1 MENTVKVSGLADNA
15 KRFEFSDRAH
25 SVADIARLAKPS
37 PSATHVRVIRNTGTT
52 KNVEYYP
59 IETADSIS
67 LEDGDELEFT
77 ADKKPGTITVRVEGE
92 HLSAQEY
99 VLPYGSRMGQL
110 LKQIQFTD
118 ISDTKSL
125 LLFRQSVR
133 ERQKAM
139 IQTLLRRLEASV
151 LTARSGTAEESQLR
165 ASEAQLMLQWV
176 ERAKTIEPSG
186 QVMIAEGD
194 NINNLLLESGDI
206 IKVPA
211 LDNLVLVSGE
221 VMFPNT
227 IAIDAKK
234 AVEDYISTAGGYT
247 QNADT
252 SRIIIAHMD
261 GRFEDTEESSG
272 WFDDDPVIRPG
283 DEILVLPKVDEKY
296 RQIFKEVFTMIYQMS
311 LGARVLL
318 R

>member
-1 MENTVKVSGLADNA
+1 
-15 KRFEFSDRAH
+15 
-25 SVADIARLAKPS
+25 
-37 PSATHVRVIRNTGTT
+37 
-52 KNVEYYP
+52 
-59 IETADSIS
+59 
-67 LEDGDELEFT
+67 
-77 ADKKPGTITVRVEGE
+77 
-92 HLSAQEY
+92 
-99 VLPYGSRMGQL
+99 
-110 LKQIQFTD
+110 
-118 ISDTKSL
+118 
-125 LLFRQSVR
+125 
-133 ERQKAM
+133 
-139 IQTLLRRLEASV
+139 
-151 LTARSGTAEESQLR
+151 
-165 ASEAQLMLQWV
+165 MLQWV
-176 ERAKTIEPSG
+176 ERAQSIEPSG

-211 LDNLVLVSGE
+211 IDNLVLVSGE